1 MTTQPTTDELFTL
14 IVQSGL
20 LAADQLAP
28 YRVRSG
34 GEAVT
39 AETVAR
45 NLVKDRLLTVFQARL
60 LLRGKF
66 RGFFLTEK
74 FKVLEL
80 LGEGGM
86 GKVLLCEHLI
96 LHKLV
101 AVKLLH
107 APTADSSPGAIQR
120 FIREARASAAVEHPN
135 IVRVTDVEAGPTPFM
150 VMEYVDGTNLH
161 QLITNHGPLAINR
174 AVEYIRQAAVGLHA
188 AHMAGLIHRDIKPGN
203 LLLARSGLV
212 KLVDL
217 GLARFVQNT
226 GENQNLTARF
236 DDNAILGT
244 ADFIAPEQT
253 MDSSSVDIRADIY
266 SLGHTFYF
274 LLSGRMPFGDGT
286 AAQKLVWHQL
296 KQPEPIS
303 MIRREIPKTVQLVL
317 DKMIEKRPADRYQ
330 TPAEVVEAL
339 RPLLTGPVPP
349 PPANEM
355 PKVRPSSYLLGLS
368 PPPPAYLLALT
379 NQANANTP
387 NLSGG
392 DTPATLWSVRPST
405 AGMPALQPG
414 SGDYSTPRPP
424 QPGSGDLTGSRP
436 HAPHGPSSASMTS
449 RRRSPQTV
457 PMTTPLT
464 PMDEDVPEPSPYGA
478 PPAPAKK
485 PWIVLGSLMGA
496 VVVLLGAVLYLAGVF
511 DKKLVDNSPFVRP
524 THPGSGRPT
533 DPGTVPTPPEKGG
546 GPDKLPPRLILRGA
560 GSTFVAP
567 MMSKWSEEYEKEF
580 RVRIEYDK
588 RGSSK
593 GVAAVLEKNF
603 DFGGTDAT
611 VTEEQLSKVK
621 ASYKDILHI
630 PLVMGAVVP
639 TYNVPDVPQLKFT
652 GGVLVDIYSG
662 KITHW
667 DDPAIKASN
676 NVQLPHLPIT
686 PVRRSDGSGT
696 TNIWTSYLCEL
707 DQGFSQKIGGPSN
720 LPKWPLV
727 DGKEIGVAGEGNDG
741 VAAQVRKIPGAIG
754 YVELN
759 FALARSLAYGQ
770 VENSASKFIN
780 PTLDRVTAAAVSK
793 LDTIP
798 DDLRYTLTNAPGQG
812 SYPICGTTWAV
823 IYVDQPPEKAKDL
836 VKFLRWCVHD
846 GQKYTRDLNYAPLP
860 QELVTRIDRLLDRVP
875 GAN

>member
-20 LAADQLAP
+20 LSADQLAP
-28 YRVRSG
+28 YRARSE

-66 RGFFLTEK
+66 RGFFLTDK

-107 APTADSSPGAIQR
+107 APTADTSPGAIQR

-135 IVRVTDVEAGPTPFM
+135 IVRVTDVEAGATPFM

-161 QLITNHGPLAINR
+161 QLITNHGPLPINR
-174 AVEYIRQAAVGLHA
+174 AIEYIRQAAVGLHA

-217 GLARFVQNT
+217 GLARFTQNT

-296 KQPEPIS
+296 RQPEPIS
-303 MIRREIPKTVQLVL
+303 TVRREIPKTVQAVL
-317 DKMIEKRPADRYQ
+317 DRMIETRPQDRYQ

-349 PPANEM
+349 PPAHEM

-368 PPPPAYLLALT
+368 PPPPAYLLALS
-379 NQANANTP
+379 NQVNANTP
-387 NLSGG
+387 NLSAG

-405 AGMPALQPG
+405 GTMPALQPG
-414 SGDYSTPRPP
+414 SGEFATPRPP
-424 QPGSGDLTGSRP
+424 QPGSGDMTGSRP
-436 HAPHGPSSASMTS
+436 HAPHAPNSASMTGRN
-449 RRRSPQTV
+449 RRGPQTV
-457 PMTTPLT
+457 PMTTQLT
-464 PMDEDVPEPSPYGA
+464 PMDEDAQEPSPVAA
-478 PPAPAKK
+478 PVAKK
-485 PWIVLGSLMGA
+485 PWIVIGSLIGA
-496 VVVLLGAVLYLAGVF
+496 IVVLLGLVLYLAGVF
-511 DKKLVDNSPFVRP
+511 DRKPVDTGPYVRS
-524 THPGSGRPT
+524 THPGGRPT
-533 DPGTVPTPPEKGG
+533 EPGPLPTPPEKGG
-546 GPDKLPPRLILRGA
+546 GPDKLPPRLTLRGA

-567 MMSKWSEEYEKEF
+567 MMAKWAEEYEREF

-593 GVAAVLEKNF
+593 GVAAVLDRYF
-603 DFGGTDAT
+603 DFGGTDAI
-611 VTEEQLSKVK
+611 VTEEQLAK
-621 ASYKDILHI
+621 AHASFKDILHI

-652 GGVLVDIYSG
+652 GGVLADIYMG

-676 NVQLPHLPIT
+676 NTNLPHLAIT
-686 PVRRSDGSGT
+686 PVRRADGSGT
-696 TNIWTSYLCEL
+696 THIWTDYL
-707 DQGFSQKIGGPSN
+707 SQIDGVFRDKIGGGPSN
-720 LPKWPLV
+720 LPKWPMV

-741 VAAQVRKIPGAIG
+741 VAAKVRQIPGAIG

-759 FALARSLAYGQ
+759 FALAKSLAYGR
-770 VENSASKFIN
+770 VENSEGEFIN
-780 PTLDRVTAAAVSK
+780 PTLTHVTAAAANK
-793 LDTIP
+793 LDKIP
-798 DDLRYTLTNAPGQG
+798 DDLRYTLTNVPGKS

-823 IYVDQPPEKAKDL
+823 IYIDQPPEKAREL
-836 VKFLRWCVHD
+836 VKFLRWAVHD
-846 GQKYTRDLNYAPLP
+846 GQRYTRDLNYAPLP
-860 QELVTRIDRLLDRVP
+860 PELVPKIDKLLDKVP